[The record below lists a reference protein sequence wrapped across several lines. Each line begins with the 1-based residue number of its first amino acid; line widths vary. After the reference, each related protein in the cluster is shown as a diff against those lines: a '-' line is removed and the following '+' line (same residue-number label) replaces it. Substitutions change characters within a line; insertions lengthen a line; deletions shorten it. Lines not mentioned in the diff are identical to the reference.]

1 MLKEY
6 PARRTQKGFSPEKSG
21 VMSVQDTVVVIGYK
35 PLRKKKNL
43 GIYPVLIWMDGWMDG
58 SMNDGWL
65 DQDRRKTFLTMKCH
79 LVIVKAM

>member
-35 PLRKKKNL
+35 PLRKKKESWYL
-43 GIYPVLIWMDGWMDG
+43 SSIDMDGWVDG